1 MGRPWVFVMGPDP
14 CSLIYAQ
21 SIATRGEG
29 CNYFGP
35 SLGRKNFVENPMATI
50 RWATITA
57 AALIPC
63 MSHAF
68 DGTLFGILPSG
79 YRSSARATA
88 PGLRRTRMASRES
101 TGDEPFR
108 SMDGQSD
115 LRGGRD
121 RTRNQQVTRHPNSYH
136 FVVACTV
143 AALAQTIFGSVH
155 SRRCLL

>member
-1 MGRPWVFVMGPDP
+1 MECCHGSRSF
-14 CSLIYAQ
+14 LLKIYAVDFYEHCN
-21 SIATRGEG
+21 TGEG
-29 CNYFGP
+29 CN
-35 SLGRKNFVENPMATI
+35 SALGRKNFVENPMATI

-88 PGLRRTRMASRES
+88 PGLRRMRMASRES

>member
-1 MGRPWVFVMGPDP
+1 MGSGHGSRSVLMHPP
-14 CSLIYAQ
+14 
-21 SIATRGEG
+21 ATRERVQYQG
-29 CNYFGP
+29 
-35 SLGRKNFVENPMATI
+35 ATPTEPLPGHWDAKTLWKMHG
-50 RWATITA
+50 WATITA